1 MKNKTYSE
9 SDSENEVV
17 GYTII
22 PKLDLEVPRL
32 EVPDSVQQIISKIE
46 QAQLFRAKEVGI
58 VHENFIGCNLFFL

>member
-1 MKNKTYSE
+1 MKNEARSE

-22 PKLDLEVPRL
+22 PKMDIKASRL
-32 EVPDSVQQIISKIE
+32 EVPLSVQNIMARVE
-46 QAQLFRAKEVGI
+46 QAQNFRAKEVGI